1 MLQIR
6 LQFALYLTIGFAQ
19 FVHEQLFVTFL
30 DITLIST
37 VTPLPLA
44 AAAPVG
50 IKAANAGND
59 EQDDNENN
67 ASIAKP
73 RIHFIRQ
80 PLLSVLREFEG

>member
-44 AAAPVG
+44 ATAPVG

>member
-50 IKAANAGND
+50 IKAANAGNS
-59 EQDDNENN
+59 EQEHNESDSDTTNP
-67 ASIAKP
+67 AV
-73 RIHFIRQ
+73 HFIRRR
-80 PLLSVLREFEG
+80 LLWALPVFEG